1 MILAI
6 REKSKILHSLLNSDG
21 ISNLFCIAGCDNY
34 SYLQQLQRILLSI
47 KTVLQTF
54 KTSNNQG
61 LKDLVDKLLDLVD
74 DLIIYYDDMLNDL
87 QATCEGKIKK
97 FHA

>member
-1 MILAI
+1 M
-6 REKSKILHSLLNSDG
+6 
-21 ISNLFCIAGCDNY
+21 
-34 SYLQQLQRILLSI
+34 
-47 KTVLQTF
+47 LQTF

-87 QATCEGKIKK
+87 QATCEGKINNIFNYPPKNIYIN
-97 FHA
+97 

>member
-1 MILAI
+1 M
-6 REKSKILHSLLNSDG
+6 
-21 ISNLFCIAGCDNY
+21 
-34 SYLQQLQRILLSI
+34 
-47 KTVLQTF
+47 LQTF